1 MHINRLFI
9 IIGLVT
15 FLGLIT
21 AWQQIQTIRYGYQIS
36 AVIKA
41 KEAAINDQ
49 KALTLK
55 LTSIKSPQQLLASE
69 ASSKTK
75 MVSPELLN
83 LKETNNQINNPS
95 GYGVAS
101 KPR

>member
-9 IIGLVT
+9 IIGLIT

-21 AWQQIQTIRYGYQIS
+21 AWQQIQTIRYGYHIS
-36 AVIKA
+36 TIIKA
-41 KEAAINDQ
+41 KEAAINEQ
-49 KALTLK
+49 KTLTLK
-55 LTSIKSPQQLLASE
+55 LTSIKSPQHLLASE
-69 ASSKTK
+69 MSSKTK

-83 LKETNNQINNPS
+83 LKETNSQINNPS

>member
-9 IIGLVT
+9 IIGLIT

-21 AWQQIQTIRYGYQIS
+21 AWQQIQTIRYGYRIS
-36 AVIKA
+36 AITKE

-49 KALTLK
+49 KTLTLK

-69 ASSKTK
+69 EASSKTK

-83 LKETNNQINNPS
+83 QNQINNQS
-95 GYGVAS
+95 GPGMAS

>member
-9 IIGLVT
+9 IIGLIT

-21 AWQQIQTIRYGYQIS
+21 AWQQIQTIRYGYHIS
-36 AVIKA
+36 ATIKA

-49 KALTLK
+49 KTLTLK

-75 MVSPELLN
+75 MVSPDLLN
-83 LKETNNQINNPS
+83 QNQINNQN
-95 GYGVAS
+95 GGGVAL

>member
-9 IIGLVT
+9 IIGLIT

-21 AWQQIQTIRYGYQIS
+21 AWQQIQTIRYGYHIS
-36 AVIKA
+36 ATTKA
-41 KEAAINDQ
+41 KEAAISEQ

-69 ASSKTK
+69 APSKTK
-75 MVSPELLN
+75 MVSPDLLN
-83 LKETNNQINNPS
+83 QNQINNQN
-95 GYGVAS
+95 GHGVAL